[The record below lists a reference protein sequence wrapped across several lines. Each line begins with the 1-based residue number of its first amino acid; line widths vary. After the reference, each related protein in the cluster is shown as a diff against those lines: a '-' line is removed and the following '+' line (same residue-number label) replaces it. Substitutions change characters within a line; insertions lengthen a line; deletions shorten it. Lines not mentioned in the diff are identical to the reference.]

1 MKRAQ
6 PQQWEEER
14 MSLET
19 CASRLSIFTDSAKA
33 LVLKEEKDSEEA
45 PLHYLTAN
53 LREMDAKVEALSSN
67 GNNGGMQQ
75 LEPMLCL
82 KWFVDAYPPISAQ
95 CLVAYNV
102 VWML

>member
-1 MKRAQ
+1 M
-6 PQQWEEER
+6 
-14 MSLET
+14 
-19 CASRLSIFTDSAKA
+19 
-33 LVLKEEKDSEEA
+33 
-45 PLHYLTAN
+45 HYLTAN

-82 KWFVDAYPPISAQ
+82 KCFVGFVDAYPPISAQ